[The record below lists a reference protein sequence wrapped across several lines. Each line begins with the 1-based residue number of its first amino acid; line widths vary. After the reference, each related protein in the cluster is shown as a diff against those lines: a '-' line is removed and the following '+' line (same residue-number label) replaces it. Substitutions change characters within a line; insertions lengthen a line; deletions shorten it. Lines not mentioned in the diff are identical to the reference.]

1 MAYYV
6 FRINY
11 NEYFNLI
18 RKELLVNKRL
28 RQGWGTYDMRVDQGY
43 DAYKA
48 GWQAHWEKDLS
59 DEQMKPRYSN
69 IAIMTEIE
77 PGDYIIIP
85 KISMENDYV
94 CRSFAIAKCE
104 KKYQFEVLD
113 EAKDFG
119 HFIEVENIFS
129 CGYDK
134 NLFSQTISSKFIAY
148 QSPLNRV
155 KNNEFIA
162 AVDELVKMHDKEPV
176 AFEKES
182 VDLLDMVDTATRSAR
197 RTYLENIVDALR
209 NLKNHK
215 FEDIISE
222 LFKKNGY
229 TVTDKIWY
237 DGEGGDVDI
246 VFEAFNENTL
256 MHNIYEICEIEKPH
270 IYVQAKKKTG
280 TDYGDVV
287 GVEQLIQME
296 SKIAEKSAI
305 LIVINLTDRFT
316 DEARAKAK
324 ENGIILIDGI
334 MFASLLVRYGIE
346 VEIC

>member
-11 NEYFNLI
+11 DEYFSLI
-18 RKELLVNKRL
+18 RNELILKKKL
-28 RQGWGTYDMRVDQGY
+28 RQGWGTYEMRVDNGY
-43 DAYKA
+43 EAYKSA
-48 GWQAHWEKDLS
+48 WQKYWEKDLP
-59 DEQMKPRYSN
+59 DEKMKPRYNN
-69 IAIMTEIE
+69 IVIMTEIQ

-85 KISMENDYV
+85 KISLENDYV
-94 CRSFAIAKCE
+94 CRSFAIAKC
-104 KKYQFEVLD
+104 KHPYNFEVLD
-113 EAKDFG
+113 AAKDFG
-119 HFIEVENIFS
+119 HYIEVENVFS

-155 KNNEFIA
+155 KNIDFIS
-162 AVDELVKMHDKEPV
+162 AVDELVAMHDKEPIT
-176 AFEKES
+176 FEKES
-182 VDLLDMVDTATRSAR
+182 VDLLDMVNTATRGSR
-197 RTYLENIVDALR
+197 RSYLESIVDALR

-215 FEDIISE
+215 FEDLIGE

-229 TVTDKIWY
+229 SITDKNWF

-246 VFEAFNENTL
+246 VFEAFNDNTL
-256 MHNIYEICEIEKPH
+256 MHNIYEICEVEKPH

-280 TDYGDVV
+280 TDYGDIV

-296 SKIAEKSAI
+296 KKIPEKNAI

-316 DEARAKAK
+316 EDAQTKAK

-334 MFASLLVRYGIE
+334 TFASLLVRYGIE
-346 VEIC
+346 VEIN